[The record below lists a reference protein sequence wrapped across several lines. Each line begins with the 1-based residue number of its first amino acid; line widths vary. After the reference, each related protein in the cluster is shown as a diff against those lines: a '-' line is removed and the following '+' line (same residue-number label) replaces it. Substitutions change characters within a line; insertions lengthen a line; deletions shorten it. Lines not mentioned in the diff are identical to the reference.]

1 MELVRETEI
10 ERTSSELTAN
20 SSETSIEE
28 EENFWKMKI
37 SCNEIVK
44 ENKSS
49 CTIATFVDTKTTVT
63 RRKYNKMVKQQSY
76 KTNATLNETTIAKL
90 ITNWKINNRNNNNKY
105 NKNKKKIQQLQQAN
119 IMRII
124 TTS

>member
-1 MELVRETEI
+1 
-10 ERTSSELTAN
+10 
-20 SSETSIEE
+20 
-28 EENFWKMKI
+28 MKI

-63 RRKYNKMVKQQSY
+63 RRKDQSY

-105 NKNKKKIQQLQQAN
+105 NKNKKKN
-119 IMRII
+119 TTT
-124 TTS
+124 TTSKYHAYYYNIVSKYNT